1 MLQNMLTKF
10 LIFIYHENITV
21 FEIFFLKQWVIKLFT
36 DFAYLKSRKNVRGI
50 YTFSVNNCKIKADT
64 SGNKANTEDC

>member
-36 DFAYLKSRKNVRGI
+36 DNQTLHI
-50 YTFSVNNCKIKADT
+50 
-64 SGNKANTEDC
+64 